1 MKGLKMQKTLLI
13 WDFDGVLADSERL
26 WLQIWYDM
34 LVQKRGLK
42 LSEDE
47 VQKYLVGLSAKTKC
61 AYLNTYFNAEID
73 EDFISDVHTEEIRQI
88 KTIMQPISGAK
99 DIVADNAYAHCV
111 ATGGISKLTKLKLEK
126 VGLWQTYIDEHNC
139 FTSDMVQNGKPAPDL
154 FLFAAKKMG
163 YKPENCLVIE
173 DSINGIKAALA
184 AKMRVVAFIGA
195 QNNNNESYAK
205 LCKDTGAIAAFNS
218 MPKLHQFLKDN
229 LRRAFR

>member
-1 MKGLKMQKTLLI
+1 MQKTLLI

-34 LVQKRGLK
+34 LVQKRGIK
-42 LSEDE
+42 LCQEE
-47 VQKYLVGLSAKTKC
+47 VQKYLVGLSAKTKRE
-61 AYLNTYFNAEID
+61 YLNTYFNAKIDDDFID
-73 EDFISDVHTEEIRQI
+73 ELNKEEIRQI
-88 KTIMQPISGAK
+88 KTIMQPIPGAK
-99 DIVADNAYAHCV
+99 DIIADKTYAHCV

-126 VGLWQTYIDEHNC
+126 IGLWQTYIDEHNC

-184 AKMRVVAFIGA
+184 AKMHVVAFIGA
-195 QNNNNESYAK
+195 QNNNNAAYAE
-205 LCKDTGAIAAFNS
+205 LCKQTGAIDAFNT
-218 MPKLHQFLKDN
+218 MPKLHRFLKDN
-229 LRRAFR
+229 NF